1 MLKSKDT
8 YEIIAPEEIGLARAA
23 DDAGIGLGQHSGR
36 NALRTR
42 LQQLGFDLAPAA
54 LDDLFVRFKELADT
68 RKRLTDDDV
77 LALLADEVHQPAKA
91 WDVLALQVV
100 CGTQGLPTATV
111 RMLGPDGI
119 ARVDWSR
126 GQGMTARTGVV
137 TVPAGL
143 INNGESIVMSETN
156 YAYVS
161 PLNHLLPGTTNFTN
175 TYFLRPRLVDRIGC
189 SDC

>member
-1 MLKSKDT
+1 MARPARPSLSCLRLFGVD
-8 YEIIAPEEIGLARAA
+8 ERGVAAVEFALIAPVLIALYLGLAEFCQAYMAQKRTGHVASQIA
-23 DDAGIGLGQHSGR
+23 DIVAQTDVVTRDEIADVFAIGALVLNPFPSEPLTMRVSGV
-36 NALRTR
+36 TR
-42 LQQLGFDLAPAA
+42 
-54 LDDLFVRFKELADT
+54 
-68 RKRLTDDDV
+68 
-77 LALLADEVHQPAKA
+77 
-91 WDVLALQVV
+91 
-100 CGTQGLPTATV
+100 GT
-111 RMLGPDGI
+111 DGI